1 MNKSS
6 YQEMYDI
13 QNEHWWF
20 IGRRKFIK
28 KILNQYLSQPPEKI
42 LEIGS
47 GAGGNIPLLS
57 TYGELE
63 ITDIEEKAILF
74 CRQIAEE
81 NGINLK
87 SIHGDFQE
95 KYSRDSKKTF
105 SAICMFD
112 VIEHIKEERQILN
125 LCSDLLTE
133 KGKIFITVPAYQWL
147 WSVHDD
153 YFHHERRYTK
163 KSLQKILNESE
174 FKILDCGYFNSLLF
188 PVAVIQRLLEKL
200 VGAGRGNVTL
210 PNKLINQILMR
221 IFSLESKLYKFSRF
235 SFGLSI
241 WMVAEKK

>member
-1 MNKSS
+1 
-6 YQEMYDI
+6 
-13 QNEHWWF
+13 
-20 IGRRKFIK
+20 
-28 KILNQYLSQPPEKI
+28 
-42 LEIGS
+42 
-47 GAGGNIPLLS
+47 
-57 TYGELE
+57 
-63 ITDIEEKAILF
+63 
-74 CRQIAEE
+74 
-81 NGINLK
+81 
-87 SIHGDFQE
+87 
-95 KYSRDSKKTF
+95 
-105 SAICMFD
+105 MFD